1 MLTLRQIRSFVAV
14 YEETSFTA
22 AAARE
27 GATQSGISQ
36 HIRQLEHEL
45 KVQLFVREGRNV
57 EPTTAGKLYYGECI
71 DVLRRLDTAQ
81 QRVANNRTLGAIRVG
96 LMPTFTRAVLAP
108 TLSRFL
114 EKSPGS
120 EVRIVEA
127 YSGVLT
133 EMTLGGELDFAVVP
147 SFEGS
152 TGLSHHLLAR
162 DREMLVSA
170 RRAKG
175 RVLKPVRLAELGPLK
190 VIVPGSQ
197 NTRRRNIETYFTANR
212 VTVAQR
218 LELDAMMGTLQF
230 VAASDWVAILPFLM
244 MAGDLEEGRFDIRPL
259 EDPPFYSEF
268 ILIQPARKTM
278 APAASLF
285 AELLKTETD
294 RAREVFHK
302 RAAAHRARRT

>member
-36 HIRQLEHEL
+36 HIRQLEAEL
-45 KVQLFVREGRNV
+45 KVPLFVRDGRNV
-57 EPTTAGKLYYGECI
+57 EPTTAGRLYYAQCI
-71 DVLRRLDTAQ
+71 EVLRRLDTAQ
-81 QRVANNRTLGAIRVG
+81 QSVTVNRTLGTIRVG
-96 LMPTFTRAVLAP
+96 LMPTFTRAVLTP

-114 EKSPGS
+114 EQSPGS
-120 EVRIVEA
+120 EVKIVEA

-133 EMTLGGELDFAVVP
+133 DMILGGELDFAVVP
-147 SFEGS
+147 SFEGA

-170 RRAKG
+170 GGGKG
-175 RVLKPVRLAELGPLK
+175 PALKPVRLAELRPLK
-190 VIVPGSQ
+190 IIVPSAQ
-197 NTRRRNIETYFTANR
+197 NTRRRNIETYFTANG
-212 VTVAQR
+212 VQVAQR

-244 MAGDLEEGRFDIRPL
+244 MVGDLSGGRFDIRPL

-268 ILIQPARKTM
+268 ILIQPARKTLT
-278 APAASLF
+278 PAATLF
-285 AELLKTETD
+285 ADILKDETA
-294 RAREVFHK
+294 RARAIFNR
-302 RAAAHRARRT
+302 RAAVRRRRSR

>member
-1 MLTLRQIRSFVAV
+1 MLTLRQIKSFVAV

-36 HIRQLEHEL
+36 HIRQLEAEL
-45 KVQLFVREGRNV
+45 KVQLFVRDGRNV
-57 EPTTAGKLYYGECI
+57 EPTTAGRLYYAQCI

-81 QRVANNRTLGAIRVG
+81 QAVAANRTLGAIRVG

-114 EKSPGS
+114 EQSPGS
-120 EVRIVEA
+120 EVKIVEA

-133 EMTLGGELDFAVVP
+133 DMVLGGELDFAVVP
-147 SFEGS
+147 SFEGA

-170 RRAKG
+170 RRG
-175 RVLKPVRLAELGPLK
+175 RGRALRPVRLAELGPLK
-190 VIVPGSQ
+190 IIVPSAQ
-197 NTRRRNIETYFTANR
+197 NTRRRNIETYFTANG
-212 VTVAQR
+212 VEIAQR

-244 MAGDLEEGRFDIRPL
+244 MAGDLDGGRFDIRPL

-278 APAASLF
+278 MPAASLF
-285 AELLKTETD
+285 AEILKTETV
-294 RAREVFHK
+294 RARELFNK
-302 RAAAHRARRT
+302 RGSVQRPRRA